1 MPDELFH
8 GEYILSFLFNIK
20 VADDRNRRFFGI
32 LLKHIQIWPNLPLFI
47 LSSDFGSFKTW
58 MTNCYHTRA
67 LGLLLYTS
75 LTVLYFK
82 HYNIDPVYSLDEPN
96 FKSTFSVTLVRP
108 SERYIALSNMPVER
122 ETENTPSIGF
132 TEVKV
137 TIYQW
142 CQRMIKSHILITSQ
156 VVNDVTSR

>member
-1 MPDELFH
+1 
-8 GEYILSFLFNIK
+8 
-20 VADDRNRRFFGI
+20 
-32 LLKHIQIWPNLPLFI
+32 
-47 LSSDFGSFKTW
+47 
-58 MTNCYHTRA
+58 MTNCYHTHTRA
-67 LGLLLYTS
+67 LGLLLYAS

-82 HYNIDPVYSLDEPN
+82 IDHVYSLDEPN

-122 ETENTPSIGF
+122 ETENTPGIGF

-142 CQRMIKSHILITSQ
+142 CQRIIKTHDL
-156 VVNDVTSR
+156 